1 MACSVEGLEYF
12 IYNNTPAY
20 DKMKD
25 VLGLST
31 TTSVEQEKP
40 SEIRGTLDPES
51 QTPIHVDNSLMERLM
66 PFQFECIT
74 GAVMIGN
81 TELKS
86 MLVWQV
92 SKADGIYSITK
103 SRSAMDFY
111 KSVFDLVLIKPQ
123 ISMKDNMD
131 FTKVDENAETV
142 IQPLPRAG

>member
-1 MACSVEGLEYF
+1 MEGLEYF
-12 IYNNTPAY
+12 VYNNTPAY
-20 DKMKD
+20 EKMKD
-25 VLGLST
+25 ALGLSSAAS
-31 TTSVEQEKP
+31 TTS
-40 SEIRGTLDPES
+40 SEETSSSAGIRGTLDPES

-66 PFQFECIT
+66 PFQFECTT
-74 GAVMIGN
+74 GAIMIGN

-131 FTKVDENAETV
+131 FTKVDEFSETV
-142 IQPLPRAG
+142 IHPLPRAG

>member
-1 MACSVEGLEYF
+1 MEGLEYF
-12 IYNNTPAY
+12 VYNNTPAY
-20 DKMKD
+20 NKIKD
-25 VLGLST
+25 VLGIST
-31 TTSVEQEKP
+31 STSLEQELP
-40 SEIRGTLDPES
+40 SKIRGRLDPES

-66 PFQFECIT
+66 PIQFECTT

-86 MLVWQV
+86 MLVLKV

-103 SRSAMDFY
+103 ARSAMDFY